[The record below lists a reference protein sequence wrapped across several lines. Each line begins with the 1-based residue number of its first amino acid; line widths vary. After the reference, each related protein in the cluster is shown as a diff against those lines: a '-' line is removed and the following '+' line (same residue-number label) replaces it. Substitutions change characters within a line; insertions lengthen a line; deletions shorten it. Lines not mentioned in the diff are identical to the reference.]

1 MFQRV
6 FTVVLIAMLA
16 APLAAQQVSSLKVRV
31 DRSTDASDP
40 DDTPELKVVAMGK
53 GARVTGGPAGVF
65 WNAADTA
72 TGNYTAKA
80 TFNLQQPS
88 NHNNFYGIVFGG
100 SELAGAKQSYTY
112 FMVSQNGGWLLKGR
126 EGDQSPTLQ
135 RGTHGAIAKP
145 DAAGKS
151 TNVVEVRVAGD
162 TINYVVNGQTVHTMP
177 KGTAR
182 TDGLAGFRVNHML
195 DVQVEGFQVTK
206 G

>member
-6 FTVVLIAMLA
+6 FTVALIAMLA
-16 APLAAQQVSSLKVRV
+16 APVAAQQIASMKVRI
-31 DRSTDASDP
+31 DRSTDATDP
-40 DDTPELKVVAMGK
+40 DNTPELKVVAMGK
-53 GARVTGGPAGVF
+53 GVRVTGGPAGVF
-65 WNAADTA
+65 WHATDTV

-100 SELAGAKQSYTY
+100 SELAGANQAYTY
-112 FMVSQNGGWLLKGR
+112 FMVSQQGSWLLKGR
-126 EGDQSPTLQ
+126 QGAQSPTLQ
-135 RGTHGAIAKP
+135 RGTHDAVVKP
-145 DAAGKS
+145 DASGKS

-162 TINYVVNGQTVHTMP
+162 NISYVVNGQVVHTMP
-177 KGTAR
+177 KGTIT

-195 DVQVEGFQVTK
+195 DMQVEGFQVTK

>member
-6 FTVVLIAMLA
+6 LTVALMAVLV
-16 APLAAQQVSSLKVRV
+16 APLAAQQKASLKVRV

-40 DDTPELKVVAMGK
+40 DNTPELKVETMGK
-53 GARVTGGPAGVF
+53 GVRVTGGPAGVF
-65 WNAADTA
+65 WHTTDTA

-100 SELAGAKQSYTY
+100 SDLAGAAQAYTY
-112 FMVSQNGGWLLKGR
+112 FMVSQSGGWLLKGR
-126 EGDQSPTLQ
+126 DGAQSPTLQ
-135 RGTHGAIAKP
+135 RGTHAAIAKP
-145 DAAGKS
+145 DASGKS

-177 KGTAR
+177 KSTMKA
-182 TDGLAGFRVNHML
+182 DGLAGFRVNHML
-195 DVQVEGFQVTK
+195 DVQVEGFAVTK

>member
-6 FTVVLIAMLA
+6 FTVALIAMLA

-53 GARVTGGPAGVF
+53 GVRVTGGPAGVF
-65 WNAADTA
+65 WNATDTA
-72 TGNYTAKA
+72 TGSYTAKA

-135 RGTHGAIAKP
+135 RGTHGSIAKP
-145 DAAGKS
+145 DASGKS
-151 TNVVEVRVAGD
+151 VNVVEVRVAGD
-162 TINYVVNGQTVHTMP
+162 TITYVVNGQTVHTMP
-177 KGTAR
+177 KGTTK